1 MEMTSN
7 RLEKY
12 LSFLDETI
20 EYFQDK
26 VVGVDRDRY
35 ISDRDIRSILD
46 KTMNDMILCIADI
59 SKELLRSKKRSIPD
73 TYRDMVLA
81 CHEILGGVTLKVA
94 PLTRSRNETIHEYL
108 KINWQNIVIAK
119 NKLQDIRE
127 FVQAVK
133 NNLAPDESVL
143 EQRFKN
149 LIQAIK
155 SCDPGL
161 VSLELNMIKN
171 NYNLKEFLEVKGYF
185 LTDTAKKMEFKEDDP
200 ARLEKF
206 SQIVSYLRAAETGG
220 EIGININIKNK
231 NEPPSQDGDDFTPK

>member
-1 MEMTSN
+1 MTSN
-7 RLEKY
+7 KLEKY

-119 NKLQDIRE
+119 NKLQDIR
-127 FVQAVK
+127 VY
-133 NNLAPDESVL
+133 P
-143 EQRFKN
+143 
-149 LIQAIK
+149 LIH
-155 SCDPGL
+155 
-161 VSLELNMIKN
+161 
-171 NYNLKEFLEVKGYF
+171 
-185 LTDTAKKMEFKEDDP
+185 
-200 ARLEKF
+200 
-206 SQIVSYLRAAETGG
+206 AE
-220 EIGININIKNK
+220 
-231 NEPPSQDGDDFTPK
+231 